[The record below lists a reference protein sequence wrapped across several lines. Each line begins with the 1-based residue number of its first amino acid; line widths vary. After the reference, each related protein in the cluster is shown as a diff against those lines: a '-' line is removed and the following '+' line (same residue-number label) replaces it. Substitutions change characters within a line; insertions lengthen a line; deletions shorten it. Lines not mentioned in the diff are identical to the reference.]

1 MRRSKKRRTFFFTA
15 ASKMPASFAN
25 TPVRATASAPA
36 RPSGHAQTPPITYA
50 QFCGQAP
57 TRLAGT
63 PCFEQAVDARQAVLR
78 GEMRVHELSNGLIL
92 YTASGEDLIEG
103 RSGNALEPGIKAT
116 FVLSGA
122 TELGYGDK
130 HFQLDARRG
139 GARSAVLLAVSEA
152 ERFSRVWQRGRQERK
167 VVLTLTAEWIE
178 AVCQGDSGCGRSL
191 ARFSG
196 RHLHELPWSPSARVR
211 AQAARLFEAPA
222 ADGLLARLQRESIA
236 LDIASDV
243 AHAVSGVGDCEVRLP
258 PRAQA
263 RLAKLQ
269 DLLDSGE
276 ADSLSLREIAC
287 HVGSN
292 TVDLQNHFRLL
303 HGTTIFAYLRE
314 RRLGQAHERLLRQSI
329 SVEEAARHSGYRSL
343 SAFSTAFK
351 KRYGVSPSRL
361 GRPA

>member
-130 HFQLDARRG
+130 HFCLKDFLRLANESGRRG
-139 GARSAVLLAVSEA
+139 R
-152 ERFSRVWQRGRQERK
+152 
-167 VVLTLTAEWIE
+167 LTL
-178 AVCQGDSGCGRSL
+178 
-191 ARFSG
+191 AR
-196 RHLHELPWSPSARVR
+196 A
-211 AQAARLFEAPA
+211 
-222 ADGLLARLQRESIA
+222 
-236 LDIASDV
+236 
-243 AHAVSGVGDCEVRLP
+243 
-258 PRAQA
+258 
-263 RLAKLQ
+263 
-269 DLLDSGE
+269 
-276 ADSLSLREIAC
+276 
-287 HVGSN
+287 
-292 TVDLQNHFRLL
+292 
-303 HGTTIFAYLRE
+303 
-314 RRLGQAHERLLRQSI
+314 
-329 SVEEAARHSGYRSL
+329 
-343 SAFSTAFK
+343 
-351 KRYGVSPSRL
+351 
-361 GRPA
+361 